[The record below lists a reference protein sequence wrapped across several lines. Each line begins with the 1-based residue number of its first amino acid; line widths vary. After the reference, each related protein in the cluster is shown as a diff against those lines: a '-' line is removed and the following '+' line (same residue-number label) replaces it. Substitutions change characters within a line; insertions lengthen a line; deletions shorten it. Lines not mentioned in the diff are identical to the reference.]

1 MILPSPCWHAA
12 STDAKHTG
20 VHKTYFGQKKT
31 EKKKKDFNCWIYLKC
46 CLGVRCC
53 HTALSEEELKPPS
66 LLKPS
71 DFDEKESSNLTLLNT
86 KLLKFVCVTLGY
98 EHNYGVSH

>member
-1 MILPSPCWHAA
+1 MILPSRCWHAA
-12 STDAKHTG
+12 NTNAKHTG
-20 VHKTYFGQKKT
+20 VHYQQQDILWPKKK
-31 EKKKKDFNCWIYLKC
+31 EKKRKKDFNCWIYLKC

-66 LLKPS
+66 LLKSS

-86 KLLKFVCVTLGY
+86 KLLKFVCVTLRY
-98 EHNYGVSH
+98 EHNY